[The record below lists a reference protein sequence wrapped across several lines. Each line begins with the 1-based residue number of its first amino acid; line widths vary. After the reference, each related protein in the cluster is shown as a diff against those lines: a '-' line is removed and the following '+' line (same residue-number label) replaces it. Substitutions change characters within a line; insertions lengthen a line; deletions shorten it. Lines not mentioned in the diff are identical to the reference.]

1 MHKKRISVFTVAS
14 LILLIWAGS
23 LAAQDVAKLE
33 DLVIKAA
40 RTFERFSADPEMN
53 WFRNN
58 LENAHGIMIVPRS
71 VKAGFIFG
79 GSGGSGVFLTRD
91 SQSGE
96 WSYPA
101 YYSMGSVT
109 FGAQIGGDVSEIILL
124 VMTEKGID
132 SLLSGSMK
140 LGGDV
145 SVAAGPVGA
154 GVGSKT
160 SDILTYIRSKGA
172 FAGATVAGAII
183 SPRDKWNAAYYG
195 KKDVRPIDIIVHR
208 SVVNLQS
215 DPLRAVV
222 EDAAKKK

>member
-1 MHKKRISVFTVAS
+1 MYRVKSSILAVAV
-14 LILLIWAGS
+14 LILLAWAGS
-23 LAAQDVAKLE
+23 PAAQDVAKLE
-33 DLVIKAA
+33 ELVIQSA
-40 RTFERFSADPEMN
+40 RTIENFAADPQMN
-53 WFRNN
+53 WFRNS
-58 LENAHGIMIVPRS
+58 LESAKGIMIVPRS

-91 SQSGE
+91 AQSGE

-101 YYSMGSVT
+101 FYSMGSVT
-109 FGAQIGGDVSEIILL
+109 FGAQIGGDVSEIVLL

-154 GVGSKT
+154 GMGSKT

-172 FAGATVAGAII
+172 FVGATVAGAVI
-183 SPRDKWNAAYYG
+183 SPRDKWNAAYYL
-195 KKDVRPIDIIVHR
+195 KEDVRPIDIIVHR

-222 EDAAKKK
+222 EKAAKKK

>member
-1 MHKKRISVFTVAS
+1 MHKTKTSVIAVVS
-14 LILLIWAGS
+14 LILLIWAGP

-33 DLVIKAA
+33 DLVIQSA
-40 RTFERFSADPEMN
+40 RTFENFSADPEMT

-58 LENAHGIMIVPRS
+58 IENAKGIMIVPRS

-91 SQSGE
+91 AQSGE

-101 YYSMGSVT
+101 FYSMGSVT

-124 VMTEKGID
+124 MMTEKGID

-140 LGGDV
+140 LGGDI

-172 FAGATVAGAII
+172 FAGATVAGALIN
-183 SPRDKWNAAYYG
+183 PRDKWNAGYYN

-208 SVVNLQS
+208 SAVNLQS

-222 EDAAKKK
+222 EKAAKKK

>member
-1 MHKKRISVFTVAS
+1 MRKKMIGAVLVMGLFLFSWT
-14 LILLIWAGS
+14 GP

-33 DLVIKAA
+33 DLVINAA
-40 RTFERFSADPEMN
+40 RTFERFSADPEMS

-58 LENAHGIMIVPRS
+58 LADAKGIMIVPRS

-91 SQSGE
+91 SQSGK

-101 YYSMGSVT
+101 FYSMGSVT
-109 FGAQIGGDVSEIILL
+109 FGAQIGGDVSEIVLL

-154 GVGSKT
+154 GVGGKT

-172 FAGATVAGAII
+172 FVGATVAGALI
-183 SPRDKWNAAYYG
+183 SPRDKWNAGYYD

-222 EDAAKKK
+222 ENAANKP